1 MKENLSES
9 NLRDP
14 VETLCGV
21 FKDMQVPDKPG
32 DRVRWMGA
40 LLWSFYEIF
49 IKTQHQE
56 PCQDITFSPWRT
68 WMYMMDLEMGSGEW
82 RALWNYSEI
91 FIKIRC
97 QMIGIILQKVLRK
110 FYQDLTSGTLSR
122 LHLSSKSLPGVLEVP
137 DKPGV
142 GVRCYGLTF
151 RSFCESFIKIQY
163 QKPCQ
168 DSTCP
173 PSLFL
178 ESWRTWWFL
187 MNLEV
192 V

>member
-91 FIKIRC
+91 FINIRC
-97 QMIGIILQKVLRK
+97 QMIGINLQKVLRK

-122 LHLSSKSLPGVLEVP
+122 LHLSSKPLSGVLE
-137 DKPGV
+137 D
-142 GVRCYGLTF
+142 
-151 RSFCESFIKIQY
+151 
-163 QKPCQ
+163 
-168 DSTCP
+168 
-173 PSLFL
+173 
-178 ESWRTWWFL
+178 
-187 MNLEV
+187 LEV
-192 V
+192 VLDDRYHPSEAFVEVTSLWFIRKPIKTPPVLQVSSWSLGGSW